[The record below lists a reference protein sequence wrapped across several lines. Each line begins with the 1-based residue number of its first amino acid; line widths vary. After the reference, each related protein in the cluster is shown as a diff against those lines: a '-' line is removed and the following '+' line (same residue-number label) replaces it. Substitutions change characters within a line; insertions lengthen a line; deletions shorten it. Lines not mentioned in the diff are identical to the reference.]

1 MAQTF
6 TYKLSQLV
14 EDLNFKVL
22 YASSDYETKELD
34 TPEVHRPGLQLD
46 GFFTYFDPK
55 RIQIL
60 GGMELAFLEPY
71 SSEVRLLKYDDL
83 LNKGIPAVIVTKGR
97 DPGPELLESAKLN
110 NITILSTEAETS
122 TTMTNV
128 LRILGR
134 GMAERITRHGVLV
147 EVYGVGVL
155 ILGDSGIGKS
165 ETAIELIKRGHRLVA
180 DDAVEIK
187 RTDISNLVGTAPDLI
202 RYYVEVRGIGII
214 DVRRTFGV
222 GSVKPFQDIALVVH
236 LEQWREGEVYDRLGL
251 TEKYEEILGVKLVSY
266 TVPVRPGRSLSVII
280 EVAAMEFRQKIMGF
294 NAAKEFT
301 EQINSHMLKSKN
313 GN

>member
-1 MAQTF
+1 MEQRL
-6 TYKLSQLV
+6 TYKLSQMV
-14 EDLNFKVL
+14 EDLNYRVL
-22 YASSDYETKELD
+22 YESSDYKTKELD
-34 TPEVHRPGLQLD
+34 RSEVHRPGLQLD

-71 SSEVRLLKYDDL
+71 SSQVRLLKYNDL
-83 LNKGIPAVIVTKGR
+83 LSKGVPAVIVTKGR
-97 DPGPELLESAKLN
+97 DPGPELLESARIN
-110 NITILSTEAETS
+110 DVTIISIDDETS

-128 LRILGR
+128 LRCLGL
-134 GMAERITRHGVLV
+134 GIAPRITRHGVLV
-147 EVYGVGVL
+147 EVYGLGVL

-187 RTDISNLVGTAPDLI
+187 RTDIATLEGRAPDLI

-222 GSVKPFQDIALVVH
+222 GAVKPFQDIALVVH
-236 LEQWREGEVYDRLGL
+236 LEPWREGEVYDRLGMNDM
-251 TEKYEEILGVKLVSY
+251 YEDILGVKVTSY

-301 EQINSHMLKSKN
+301 DKINAQLLK
-313 GN
+313 GQD

>member
-1 MAQTF
+1 MEQKF
-6 TYKLSQLV
+6 TYKLSQMV
-14 EDLNFKVL
+14 EDLHYTVL
-22 YASSDYETKELD
+22 YESSDYHTKELD
-34 TPEVHRPGLQLD
+34 TPQVHRPGLQLD

-60 GGMELAFLEPY
+60 GGMELEFLAPY
-71 SSEVRLLKYDDL
+71 SSEVRLLKYNDL
-83 LNKGIPAVIVTKGR
+83 LSKGVPAVVVTKGR
-97 DPGPELLESAKLN
+97 DPGPELLESARIN
-110 NITILSTEAETS
+110 DVTILSTESETS
-122 TTMTNV
+122 ATMTDV
-128 LRILGR
+128 LRILGL
-134 GMAERITRHGVLV
+134 GMAQRVTMHGVLV

-187 RTDISNLVGTAPDLI
+187 ATDYQHLVGSAPDLI

-222 GSVKPFQDIALVVH
+222 GSVKPFQDIALVVR

-251 TEKYEEILGVKLVSY
+251 NDKYEEILGVKLVSY

-301 EQINSHMLKSKN
+301 EQISNHMLKGK
-313 GN
+313 

>member
-1 MAQTF
+1 MEQRL
-6 TYKLSQLV
+6 TYKL
-14 EDLNFKVL
+14 EDLAKELNYRPL
-22 YASSDYETKELD
+22 YESSDFHEKLLD

-46 GFFTYFDPK
+46 GFFTYFDPNNV
-55 RIQIL
+55 QII

-71 SSEVRLLKYDDL
+71 SSEVRLLKYNDL
-83 LNKGIPAVIVTKGR
+83 LSKGIPAIIVTKGR
-97 DPGPELLESAKLN
+97 DPGPELLESARIN
-110 NITILSTEAETS
+110 DVTVLSAEEGTS
-122 TTMTNV
+122 MTMTNV
-128 LRILGR
+128 LRVLGA
-134 GMAERITRHGVLV
+134 GMAERITRHGVLM
-147 EVYGVGVL
+147 EVYGIGVL

-180 DDAVEIK
+180 DDAVEIRHSDLNK
-187 RTDISNLVGTAPDLI
+187 LVGSAPDLI

-251 TEKYEEILGVKLVSY
+251 NEMYEEILGVKLHSY

-294 NAAKEFT
+294 NAAREFT
-301 EQINSHMLKSKN
+301 EQINRQIAQNSGK
-313 GN
+313 

>member
-1 MAQTF
+1 M
-6 TYKLSQLV
+6 
-14 EDLNFKVL
+14 
-22 YASSDYETKELD
+22 
-34 TPEVHRPGLQLD
+34 HRPGLQLD
-46 GFFTYFDPK
+46 GFFTYFDPNNV
-55 RIQIL
+55 QII

-71 SSEVRLLKYDDL
+71 SSEVRLLKYNDL
-83 LNKGIPAVIVTKGR
+83 LSKGIPAIIVTKGR
-97 DPGPELLESAKLN
+97 DPGPELLESARIN
-110 NITILSTEAETS
+110 DVTVLSAEEGTS
-122 TTMTNV
+122 MTMTNV
-128 LRILGR
+128 LRVLGA
-134 GMAERITRHGVLV
+134 GMAQRITRHGVLM
-147 EVYGVGVL
+147 EVYGIGVL

-187 RTDISNLVGTAPDLI
+187 RTDIATLEGRAPDLIRHSDLNKLVGSAPELI

-251 TEKYEEILGVKLVSY
+251 NEMYEEILGVKLHSY

-294 NAAKEFT
+294 NAAREFT
-301 EQINSHMLKSKN
+301 EQINRQIAQSSEK
-313 GN
+313 